1 MDMIF
6 QGCSINLF
14 QASQLSVTMSSC
26 DLKTLFD
33 NQLSRMNC
41 QMFSTG
47 LSSGDRG
54 GNGRSVMFAG
64 ISSFSVLSVVCP
76 PA

>member
-1 MDMIF
+1 MDMIY
-6 QGCSINLF
+6 QGFSINLF
-14 QASQLSVTMSSC
+14 QASQMSVTMLSC
-26 DLKTLFD
+26 YLKALFD

-54 GNGRSVMFAG
+54 GTGRSVMFVG
-64 ISSFSVLSVVCP
+64 ISSLFVVCP